1 MKLRIL
7 PFLCIVLLVTSCV
20 KRPADNDVPVLP
32 VEKAIIQDKK
42 LDGTEKSIEES
53 DKALFENFAKEKIK
67 EAQKKWP
74 QFSENEIIALLQ
86 KQIFVGMS
94 KDAMIVSWGKPLKI
108 TSSTEKFRKIETY
121 TYPGKSEDVFVQ
133 VYIQKDRITGWQ
145 K

>member
-20 KRPADNDVPVLP
+20 KRPAENEELVLP

-42 LDGTEKSIEES
+42 IDGTEKSIEES

-108 TSSTEKFRKIETY
+108 TSSTEKFRKIEIY